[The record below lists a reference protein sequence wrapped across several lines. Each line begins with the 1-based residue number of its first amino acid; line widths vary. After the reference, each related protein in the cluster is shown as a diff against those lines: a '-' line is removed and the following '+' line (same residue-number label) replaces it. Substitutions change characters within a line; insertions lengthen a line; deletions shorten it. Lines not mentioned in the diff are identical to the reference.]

1 MIDITEKFN
10 YFAVKMLD
18 ATYRDFI
25 NTDVEYQELD
35 CYLDN
40 NKHRFET
47 IINSLNEQDGKFVK
61 EYITKQSDKLTCANQ
76 CLYIAS
82 YKDCIRLLKLLGVI

>member
-1 MIDITEKFN
+1 MVDITEKFN

-47 IINSLNEQDGKFVK
+47 IINSLMRKIG
-61 EYITKQSDKLTCANQ
+61 SL
-76 CLYIAS
+76 
-82 YKDCIRLLKLLGVI
+82 